1 MEELLGSGIKIGQIS
16 NYSSYKEI
24 LGSMLC
30 CVCMNIVLNPVECT
44 LCETIICEDCLVI
57 IQIAGKKCVTNK
69 CTSKIEKANKFVR
82 EVLSNLLINCEY
94 CNQQKILYKDFSNH
108 LDKLC
113 SVYKAST
120 REKLFKGIKERDEK
134 INELQ
139 KEMDTLKTTSQSTFG
154 GEDYSGY
161 SKDSL
166 RAALLTFNL
175 SVSQKMELYN
185 TCVEGKLNEFKNLV
199 VTKKYPMLEEVSAHN
214 YFWTPLHYA
223 MHYGQMDI
231 IKFIFDQLKK
241 QNKLDAALR
250 LESNDGRCPILCLLR
265 SNNLNLDKK
274 KELLT
279 NILTMHNFPLSTEA
293 KKEAKNRD
301 MESILKKFKQV

>member
-1 MEELLGSGIKIGQIS
+1 MEELLGSGIKINQIS
-16 NYSSYKEI
+16 NYSSYMEI
-24 LGSMLC
+24 LESMLC
-30 CVCMNIVLNPVECT
+30 CVCMNVVLNPVECT

-57 IQIAGKKCVTNK
+57 IQIAGKNCVTSK
-69 CTSKIEKANKFVR
+69 CNGKIEKANKFVR

-94 CNQQKILYKDFSNH
+94 CHQQKILYKDFSNH

-134 INELQ
+134 INEIQ
-139 KEMDTLKTTSQSTFG
+139 KELDSLRVTNNSTVT
-154 GEDYSGY
+154 GEDFSGY

-166 RAALLTFNL
+166 RSALLSFNL

-185 TCVEGKLNEFKNLV
+185 TCVEGKLNDFRNLV
-199 VTKKYPMLEEVSAHN
+199 LVKKYPMLEEVSAHN

-223 MHYGQMDI
+223 MHYGQLEI
-231 IKFIFDQLKK
+231 IKFIFEQLKK

-274 KELLT
+274 KELL
-279 NILTMHNFPLSTEA
+279 NGILSMHNFPLSAEA

-301 MESILKKFKQV
+301 MESILKKYKQV